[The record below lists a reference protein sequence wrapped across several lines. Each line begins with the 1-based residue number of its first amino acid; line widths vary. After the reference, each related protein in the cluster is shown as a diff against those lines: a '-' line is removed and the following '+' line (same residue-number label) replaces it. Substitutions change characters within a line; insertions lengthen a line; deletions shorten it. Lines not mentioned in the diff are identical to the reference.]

1 MFNTRGAFIVAVAI
15 CLSTLTARAQINPGH
30 LTGVVK
36 DAQGAVLP
44 GVTVTASSP
53 ALLGA
58 QSVTSEAGGE
68 YRFPNLPAG
77 TYTLTFEL
85 SGFQTMKRENIVLA
99 TGQTLNVD
107 STLQLAS
114 LSETITVSGQA
125 PVVDK
130 QATAVGYVQTTA
142 QLTGVPTSTDLWGAL
157 AQTPGVRMQG
167 VDVGGSHKSQQSGY
181 EAFGVVNQARVMTD
195 GVDTTEGSGGAGF
208 YQDYFAQNEVA
219 VSAAGQ
225 DVSMNTPGASIIS
238 TIKSGGNNFSGIE
251 NFSYEPGKFVG
262 NNVDGSTSAR
272 GFTGQPN
279 LQF

>member
-1 MFNTRGAFIVAVAI
+1 MFNARRAFVVAVAI

-30 LTGVVK
+30 LTGIVK

-44 GVTVTASSP
+44 GVTVTATSP

-68 YRFPNLPAG
+68 YRFPSLPAG

-85 SGFQTMKRENIVLA
+85 SGFQTLKRENITLA

-107 STLQLAS
+107 TTLQLAS

-167 VDVGGSHKSQQSGY
+167 VDVG
-181 EAFGVVNQARVMTD
+181 ARPH
-195 GVDTTEGSGGAGF
+195 S
-208 YQDYFAQNEVA
+208 
-219 VSAAGQ
+219 
-225 DVSMNTPGASIIS
+225 
-238 TIKSGGNNFSGIE
+238 
-251 NFSYEPGKFVG
+251 
-262 NNVDGSTSAR
+262 
-272 GFTGQPN
+272 
-279 LQF
+279 